1 MLWCAV
7 PLLFQDITGGCAN
20 DNTMF
25 WVMNQRLG
33 AGGSGSSSDV
43 DWNPMVANWS
53 QLFAPPVIITSDAK
67 YAWNADVADFDGDG
81 YRVWIT
87 DRLGSSS

>member
-1 MLWCAV
+1 MLWCTV

-25 WVMNQRLG
+25 WVMNRRLG
-33 AGGSGSSSDV
+33 AGPSGSGSS
-43 DWNPMVANWS
+43 DWNPLVTNWS

-87 DRLGSSS
+87 GRRLGSS

>member
-1 MLWCAV
+1 MFWCAV

-33 AGGSGSSSDV
+33 PGGSGSSSDV

-87 DRLGSSS
+87 GRLGSSS